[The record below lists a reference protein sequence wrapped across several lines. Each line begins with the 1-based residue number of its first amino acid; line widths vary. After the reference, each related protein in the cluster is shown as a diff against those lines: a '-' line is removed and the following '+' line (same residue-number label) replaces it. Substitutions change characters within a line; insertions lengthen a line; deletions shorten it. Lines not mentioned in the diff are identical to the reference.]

1 MVFKAIQR
9 NGYDDTLLNGPK
21 SSWLG
26 YSLLPEGTNNNKTA
40 ASFPSLSSLPGSS
53 VEFPLLFTENP
64 GFDIRRYLGKDEATD
79 AFWKN

>member
-26 YSLLPEGTNNNKTA
+26 YSLLPEGKINKKTL
-40 ASFPSLSSLPGSS
+40 FLLSSLPGSP

-64 GFDIRRYLGKDEATD
+64 DFDISCYLAKDEATN